1 MTTMTMDGA
10 TVTGRSRRLS
20 VRMFCLV
27 FLAVLVAVAVLAPLL
42 APYPPEQQDVLSA
55 NLGRSGGHLLG
66 TDALGRDLFS
76 LIVYGARLSLIGPAL
91 VVAGATLLGVT
102 LALTASWF
110 GGRVD
115 TVISRLC
122 DVLMAFPSLLLA
134 VLAVA
139 VLGTGFGAPL
149 IALTIAYAPFMTRA
163 IRSIAIRERNLPY
176 IEACQMAGFSVWRIT
191 TRHLLPNVR
200 SLIVSQGS
208 FMFGSAMVDLAA
220 LSFIGLG
227 VQPPRTEW
235 GLLMSQSRSALLNGQ
250 PLGTLVPGLLIVGV
264 VIAVNLLG
272 ASLHKDKS

>member
-1 MTTMTMDGA
+1 MTVMTLPGTGFA
-10 TVTGRSRRLS
+10 TRRRPS
-20 VRMFCLV
+20 VRLICV
-27 FLAVLVAVAVLAPLL
+27 AFLAVLTVVAMFAPWI
-42 APYPPEQQDVLSA
+42 APYSPDEQDILSA
-55 NLGRSGGHLLG
+55 NLGRSGDHVLG
-66 TDALGRDLFS
+66 TDSLGRDTFS
-76 LIVYGARLSLIGPAL
+76 LVVYGARLSLIGPAL
-91 VVAGATLLGVT
+91 VVVGATLLGVT
-102 LALTASWF
+102 LALTSSWF

-139 VLGTGFGAPL
+139 ILGTGITAPL
-149 IALTIAYAPFMTRA
+149 IALTVSYAPFMTRA

-235 GLLMSQSRSALLNGQ
+235 GLLMSQSRTALLNGQ
-250 PLGTLVPGLLIVGV
+250 PLGTLVPGLLIVAV
-264 VIAVNLLG
+264 VIAVNLFG
-272 ASLHKDKS
+272 ASLVKDKN